1 MCHLSPS
8 DYDRRVV
15 HVLGR
20 IAADSLGRLFLRIA
34 PYSQPLPT
42 RRSSRCMLPWSVW
55 HHRVLPNPGYR
66 SPPVVSRPLPSIH
79 HYGWPPLPH
88 AICPLRTQM
97 RYDTCSAVS
106 YLHHVG
112 TVPSGGCLYVKTHAH
127 THAVYVNIYVHN
139 AQLNHMSAACVYT
152 HIYILYIYIYRER
165 EREREIL
172 FSLCKGTIA

>member
-1 MCHLSPS
+1 MADSPSFCNARCHASRLHSHPPPRMCHLSPS

-127 THAVYVNIYVHN
+127 TRGV
-139 AQLNHMSAACVYT
+139 CK
-152 HIYILYIYIYRER
+152 YIRP
-165 EREREIL
+165 
-172 FSLCKGTIA
+172 